1 MEKLKTFAP
10 PQVEV
15 VKNAAAMAEELV
27 SDFFKMSASQWLK
40 RRYDIKTSKDLS
52 KDEIIQ
58 GPFAQIIR
66 YSGRRRGD
74 SLGSSVYDFY
84 KICVQD
90 HSILAVLDQFPGMR
104 LFPFALY
111 IIIHELIHII
121 RFSRFLQNFDA
132 SPDEIHDE
140 EVRVHELTADILKG
154 VQTPRIREALE
165 FYRKW
170 RAPLE
175 SSRL

>member
-1 MEKLKTFAP
+1 M
-10 PQVEV
+10 
-15 VKNAAAMAEELV
+15 KNAAAMAEELA

-52 KDEIIQ
+52 KNEIIQ

-74 SLGSSVYDFY
+74 CLGSSAYDFY

-90 HSILAVLDQFPGMR
+90 HSILTVLEQFSDMK

-111 IIIHELIHII
+111 IIIHELVHII

-140 EVRVHELTADILKG
+140 EVRVHELTADILKD
-154 VQTPRIREALE
+154 VRTPGIGDVVK

-170 RAPLE
+170 RVPME